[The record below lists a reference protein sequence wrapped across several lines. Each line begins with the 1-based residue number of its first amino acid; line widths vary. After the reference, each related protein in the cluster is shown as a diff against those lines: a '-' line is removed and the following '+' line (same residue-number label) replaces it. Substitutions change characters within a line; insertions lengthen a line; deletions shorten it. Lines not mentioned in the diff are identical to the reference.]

1 MNNKNYLVLIRVI
14 SVVVPLLVAFLL
26 FFPAKLNLGN
36 WVYHIPA
43 FNALLNTATSILL
56 IAAIIAIKNKNVKW
70 HQALMTSGFSLGA
83 IFLLAYVLY
92 HSSATTTIFG
102 DVNGDGMLSDA
113 ERSLVSISRPF
124 YVGIL
129 ISHIALSVIVI
140 PLVLTSFFYSL
151 NARIEEHKKIVKF
164 TFPIW
169 LYVSITGVIVYLM
182 VSPYYMHG

>member
-26 FFPAKLNLGN
+26 FFPAKLDLGD

-43 FNALLNTATSILL
+43 FNAFLNTSTSLLL
-56 IAAIIAIKNKNVKW
+56 IGALIAIKNKNIKW
-70 HQALMTSGFSLGA
+70 HQALMTAGFSLGA
-83 IFLLAYVLY
+83 IFLLTYVLY

-102 DVNGDGMLSDA
+102 DINGDGMLSED
-113 ERSLVSISRPF
+113 ESVLVSISRPV

-129 ISHIALSVIVI
+129 ISHIVLSVIVI

-169 LYVSITGVIVYLM
+169 LYVSMTGVIVYLM
-182 VSPYYMHG
+182 VSPYYMH